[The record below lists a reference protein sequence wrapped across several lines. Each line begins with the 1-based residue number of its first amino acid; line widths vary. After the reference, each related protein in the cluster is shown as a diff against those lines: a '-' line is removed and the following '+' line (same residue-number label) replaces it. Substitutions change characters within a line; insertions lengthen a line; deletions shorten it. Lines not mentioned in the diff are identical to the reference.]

1 VLIDALSYVVEGD
14 PERAEP
20 LLARAVDVAVDAGAA
35 AVPAAS
41 VALSERALLAMG
53 RKDWRAFDTY
63 AAQALSQVHTGH
75 LEGYSD
81 SALPYAVSAG
91 AALHRGD
98 VEATH
103 EHLTD
108 AARLRPV
115 LTHANPLVS
124 VQALLEMARVYLA
137 LSDSAGAREVLRQAR
152 DILRRCGDLGVLA
165 NQIDELTS
173 KLDTMRTVR
182 VGASSLTAAE
192 LRLVP
197 FLSTYLTFPQI
208 AERLFVS
215 RNTIKSQAISIY
227 QKLGVSSRGEAIE
240 QLQEIGLLEG

>member
-1 VLIDALSYVVEGD
+1 
-14 PERAEP
+14 
-20 LLARAVDVAVDAGAA
+20 
-35 AVPAAS
+35 
-41 VALSERALLAMG
+41 
-53 RKDWRAFDTY
+53 
-63 AAQALSQVHTGH
+63 
-75 LEGYSD
+75 
-81 SALPYAVSAG
+81 
-91 AALHRGD
+91 
-98 VEATH
+98 
-103 EHLTD
+103 
-108 AARLRPV
+108 
-115 LTHANPLVS
+115 VS